1 MNTALRAV
9 DPSGNEIL
17 CLSVATT
24 PLHPGPLDSPYGN
37 AHIIFWATVGL
48 ATFYWLIIG
57 IARIVSA
64 WGRGFSRP
72 GPGIWQ
78 RFESAGFILASAISG
93 ERFATPALMRFC
105 KHLHLFHV
113 FGVLMVNQAPHLCVI
128 LSFTRSGAQH

>member
-1 MNTALRAV
+1 MNTELRAV
-9 DPSGNEIL
+9 DPSGNELL

-37 AHIIFWATVGL
+37 AHIIFWATIGL
-48 ATFYWLIIG
+48 AVAYWFVVG

-93 ERFATPALMRFC
+93 ERFATSPALMRFC
-105 KHLHLFHV
+105 EQPHLFLV
-113 FGVLMVNQAPHLCVI
+113 FTVLTVFRLPIFA
-128 LSFTRSGAQH
+128 